1 MRKDHLLKKIKHQML
16 YRQEGPLVAKPKA
29 LMRKKC
35 DHQTDWNAVCQGGPN
50 QQLTTNQT
58 HKSDEFSVS

>member
-1 MRKDHLLKKIKHQML
+1 ML